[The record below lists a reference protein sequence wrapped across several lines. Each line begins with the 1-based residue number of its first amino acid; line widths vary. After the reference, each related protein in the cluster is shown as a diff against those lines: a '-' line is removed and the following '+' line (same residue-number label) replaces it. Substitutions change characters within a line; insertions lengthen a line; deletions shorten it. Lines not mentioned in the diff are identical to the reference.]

1 MRKHELKIEVAATP
15 AELWKAL
22 STAHGIQSWFA
33 PIARVEPGA
42 GGGITIGWGPGMEF
56 TQAIDVWEPEQRL
69 SAGRVEY
76 YIEGNGDTT
85 ILRLVESG
93 FGDDAKFDGEF
104 ESTGKAWPVFMT
116 MLKRSAE
123 AGIDSC
129 SPATTFRFLDIP
141 SVDVWHRL
149 LAEKQFCDSLVGG
162 TIRHFDPRGCYCV
175 DFADK
180 MLSVFAENCGGK
192 TALTLT
198 WLLYVQS
205 GGQGSGQGSSDAWRE
220 KWTGFIDGLF
230 PSEPEK

>member
-22 STAHGIQSWFA
+22 STAQGIQSWFA
-33 PIARVEPGA
+33 PIARVEPGV
-42 GGGITIGWGPGMEF
+42 GGGITVGWGPGMEF
-56 TQAIDVWEPEQRL
+56 TQAIEVWEPEQHL
-69 SAGRVEY
+69 HAGRVDY

-123 AGIDSC
+123 AGVDSC
-129 SPATTFRFLDIP
+129 TTAATFRFLDIP
-141 SVDVWHRL
+141 SVEVWHRL
-149 LAEKQFCDSLVGG
+149 IAEKQFCDALVGG

-192 TALTLT
+192 TALTVM
-198 WLLYVQS
+198 WLLY
-205 GGQGSGQGSSDAWRE
+205 GQGSNDEWRD
-220 KWTGFIDGLF
+220 KWTQLIDRLF
-230 PSEPEK
+230 HSEPES

>member
-22 STAHGIQSWFA
+22 STAQGIQSWFA
-33 PIARVEPGA
+33 PIARVEPGV
-42 GGGITIGWGPGMEF
+42 GGGITVGWGPGMEF
-56 TQAIDVWEPEQRL
+56 TQAIEVWEPEQHL
-69 SAGRVEY
+69 HAGRVDY

-123 AGIDSC
+123 AGVDSC
-129 SPATTFRFLDIP
+129 TTAATFRFLDIP
-141 SVDVWHRL
+141 SVEVWHRL
-149 LAEKQFCDSLVGG
+149 IAEKQFCDALVGG

-180 MLSVFAENCGGK
+180 MLSVFAENCAGK
-192 TALTLT
+192 TALTVT
-198 WLLYVQS
+198 WLLY
-205 GGQGSGQGSSDAWRE
+205 GQGSSDEWRD
-220 KWTGFIDGLF
+220 KWTQLIDRLF
-230 PSEPEK
+230 PSEPVS

>member
-1 MRKHELKIEVAATP
+1 VAATP

-22 STAHGIQSWFA
+22 STAQGIQSWFA
-33 PIARVEPGA
+33 PIARVEPGV
-42 GGGITIGWGPGMEF
+42 GGGITVGWGPGMEF
-56 TQAIDVWEPEQRL
+56 TQAIEVWEPEQHL
-69 SAGRVEY
+69 HAGRVDY

-129 SPATTFRFLDIP
+129 TTAATFRFLDIP
-141 SVDVWHRL
+141 SVEVWHRL
-149 LAEKQFCDSLVGG
+149 IAEKQFCDALVGG

-180 MLSVFAENCGGK
+180 MLSVFAENCAGK
-192 TALTLT
+192 TALTVT
-198 WLLYVQS
+198 WLLY
-205 GGQGSGQGSSDAWRE
+205 GQGSSDEWRD
-220 KWTGFIDGLF
+220 KWTQLIDRLF
-230 PSEPEK
+230 PSEPAS